1 MPEMQQSNASPN
13 AMQMAMDSSVSS
25 DDFDYALGFECA
37 DPALQIERWGQE
49 ALGSV
54 EAS

>member
-1 MPEMQQSNASPN
+1 MPDMQQAMPN
-13 AMQMAMDSSVSS
+13 ATNPMVLDASLSSE
-25 DDFDYALGFECA
+25 DFDYALGCECA

-49 ALGSV
+49 ALGGAA

>member
-1 MPEMQQSNASPN
+1 MSDLQPSTPN
-13 AMQMAMDSSVSS
+13 AAMPAAFESAPVF
-25 DDFDYALGFECA
+25 DDFDYALGCECA

-49 ALGSV
+49 SASAP